1 MTKWELIGIALGFDP
16 EDLKIIE
23 QTPTLISQG
32 PVTYFKEMLLQWLK
46 WAPPNHN
53 LPTISSLCSALRS
66 PNVGNEKIAKDL
78 KEAIITQRGITM
90 TTTMIVMAFNHC
102 MCCVFQVE
110 LVNCSWTR
118 VISQ

>member
-23 QTPTLISQG
+23 QTPTLIPQG
-32 PVTYFKEMLLQWLK
+32 PVAYFKEMLLQWLK
-46 WAPPNHN
+46 WAPSNHN
-53 LPTISSLCSALRS
+53 LPTVSSLCSALRS

-78 KEAIITQRGITM
+78 KVIITQRSITM
-90 TTTMIVMAFNHC
+90 TTTNVMAFNHC

>member
-23 QTPTLISQG
+23 QTPTLIPQG
-32 PVTYFKEMLLQWLK
+32 PVAYFKEMLLQWLK
-46 WAPPNHN
+46 WAPSNHN

-78 KEAIITQRGITM
+78 KVIITQRSITM
-90 TTTMIVMAFNHC
+90 TTTNVMAFNHC
-102 MCCVFQVE
+102 MCCVFPVSYTH
-110 LVNCSWTR
+110 LTLPTIYSV
-118 VISQ
+118 